1 MGVKA
6 LYYSERDGLDMALKN
21 PDKMLFASKAEA
33 DARDKVLEL
42 SEEITT
48 FLQRKVGGL
57 SEELAEQCAL
67 AIAEEKELFTRAL
80 KKPELLNET
89 SEAE

>member
-21 PDKMLFASKAEA
+21 PDKMLFSSKADA
-33 DARDKVLEL
+33 DARDKILEL

-48 FLQRKVGGL
+48 FLQRKVSGL

-89 SEAE
+89 EDTE